1 VEIEYLKNRRLSQRV
16 DDGNVMV
23 YYRSIGNGAPPYDFN
38 GQNSLREKIFSD
50 KILKLD
56 AVLKQRGLR
65 YDRIIENINAKA
77 NKLIDLV
84 NSFADP
90 EMKIAELSDVNLSA
104 SGIRF
109 RTRHG
114 FEQGARVGLL
124 LIFLPRV
131 DLIDCKCEVV
141 RRFAGADEY
150 GEYYDVATRYIVLDD
165 EDKHK
170 IVNYVKLIIESG
182 PF

>member
-1 VEIEYLKNRRLSQRV
+1 MEIEYLKNRRVCQRV
-16 DDGNVMV
+16 DDNNVMV
-23 YYRSIGNGAPPYDFN
+23 YYRSLRADVEDDSSGKNL
-38 GQNSLREKIFSD
+38 LREKIFGD

-56 AVLKQRGLR
+56 AMLKRRGLQ
-65 YDRIIENINAKA
+65 YESIIANINAKA

-109 RTRHG
+109 RARQG
-114 FEQGARVGLL
+114 FEQGERVGLL

-131 DLIDCKCEVV
+131 DLIDCKCEVI
-141 RRFAGADEY
+141 RRVNSFDEC
-150 GEYYDVATRYIVLDD
+150 GDYYDVATRYIILDD
-165 EDKHK
+165 EDRHK

>member
-1 VEIEYLKNRRLSQRV
+1 MEIEYLKNRRLYQRV
-16 DDGNVMV
+16 DDSNVMV
-23 YYRSIGNGAPPYDFN
+23 YYRSLGSETVSDSNGK
-38 GQNSLREKIFSD
+38 NSLRKQIFGD
-50 KILKLD
+50 KILQLD
-56 AVLKQRGLR
+56 EILQKRGQQ
-65 YDRIIENINAKA
+65 YESIISNVNAKA
-77 NKLIDLV
+77 NKLIDLI
-84 NSFADP
+84 NSFANP

-114 FEQGARVGLL
+114 FEQGERVGLL
-124 LIFLPRV
+124 MIFLPRV
-131 DLIDCKCEVV
+131 DLIDCKCEVI
-141 RRFAGADEY
+141 RRFAGFDDCGDY
-150 GEYYDVATRYIVLDD
+150 FDVATKYIVLDD